1 MIRELYACPK
11 CGSDNICKLS
21 LIHRKG
27 IARSSSLGITSRGS
41 LIDISTRTQT
51 AVSEAVRPPTK
62 PFFSFLR
69 NLAIGVVFSLI
80 GFAILFLLQG
90 GITGLNL
97 RENVNLWLAIIYW
110 LFVAFLVV
118 KVIIINSYRDVVKY
132 RSDII
137 RWRNSYQC
145 QRCDSEFVLMG

>member
-11 CGSDNICKLS
+11 CGSGNICKLS

-51 AVSEAVRPPTK
+51 AVSDAVRPPTR

-69 NLAIGVVFSLI
+69 NLTIGVVFSLI

-90 GITGLNL
+90 GFTGLNL

-118 KVIIINSYRDVVKY
+118 KVIIINSYRDVLKY

>member
-11 CGSDNICKLS
+11 CGSGNICKFS

-41 LIDISTRTQT
+41 LIDVSTRSQT
-51 AVSEAVRPPTK
+51 AASEAVRPPTK

-69 NLAIGVVFSLI
+69 NLTIGVVFSLI
-80 GFAILFLLQG
+80 GFVMLLFLQEG
-90 GITGLNL
+90 FSSF
-97 RENVNLWLAIIYW
+97 NVRGNTNLWLAIIYW

-118 KVIIINSYRDVVKY
+118 KVIIINSYRDVLKY